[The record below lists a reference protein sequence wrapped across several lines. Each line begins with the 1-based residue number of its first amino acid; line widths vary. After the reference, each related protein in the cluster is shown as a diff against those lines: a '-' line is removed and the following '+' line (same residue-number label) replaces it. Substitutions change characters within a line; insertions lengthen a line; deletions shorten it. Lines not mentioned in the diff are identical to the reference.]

1 MLALGWRAF
10 RGADPLAC
18 AGWAGVALILT
29 LASVMPWYVLWV
41 LPFAALSRSR
51 ALWVTTGVLC
61 VLLFVFGQP
70 TAHLISYGA

>member
-1 MLALGWRAF
+1 MLALAWRAF
-10 RGADPLAC
+10 RGADPLTC

-51 ALWVTTGVLC
+51 ALHVTTGVLC
-61 VLLFVFGQP
+61 VLLLIFGQP

>member
-1 MLALGWRAF
+1 
-10 RGADPLAC
+10 
-18 AGWAGVALILT
+18 
-29 LASVMPWYVLWV
+29 MPWYVLWV

-51 ALWVTTGVLC
+51 ALQVTTGVLC